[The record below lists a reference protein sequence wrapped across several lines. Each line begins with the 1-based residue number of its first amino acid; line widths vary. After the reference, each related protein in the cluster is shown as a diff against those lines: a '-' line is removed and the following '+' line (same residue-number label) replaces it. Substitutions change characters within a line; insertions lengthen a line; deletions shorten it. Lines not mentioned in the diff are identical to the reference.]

1 MTWLPEL
8 SVIMPC
14 LNEAATLASAVE
26 KLSVVAT
33 HTSLNFELII
43 LDEES
48 QDDTLQVAAGLI
60 EQYPALHVRVFHRV
74 RRRVGFGAIVRYGL
88 AHARGQY
95 CAFVSA
101 DAADPVDL
109 LPEFVKRL
117 RRGAHHVQ
125 CSRFIRPEDA
135 RTVSRSYRLYQAIY
149 RRLVRL
155 ALRREIPDSTYGF
168 RAFDR
173 VYVQA
178 LGLTSNRFSVCPEI
192 TFKVLLSG
200 GTLEYVPGHPV
211 PFKSGGSV
219 RFQLPHELPGY
230 AYVLFRAWIHRFG
243 LYWF

>member
-1 MTWLPEL
+1 MNWQPEL

-14 LNEAATLASAVE
+14 FNEEAALPAAVE
-26 KLSVVAT
+26 HLSAVAT
-33 HTSLNFELII
+33 HASLNLELII

-48 QDDTLQVAAGLI
+48 KDGTLRVAAGLI
-60 EQYPALHVRVFHRV
+60 EKYPSLHVRVFHRV

-88 AHARGQY
+88 AHARGRY

-101 DAADPVDL
+101 DGGDPVEL
-109 LPEFVKRL
+109 LPEFLKRL
-117 RRGAHHVQ
+117 RAGAHHVQ
-125 CSRFIRPEDA
+125 CSRYIRPEDE
-135 RTVSRSYRLYQAIY
+135 RMVPRKYRLYQAVY

-155 ALRREIPDSTYGF
+155 ALRREIRDSTYGF

-178 LGLTSNRFSVCPEI
+178 LGLTANRFSVCPEI
-192 TFKVLLSG
+192 TFKVLISG
-200 GTLEYVPGHPV
+200 GTLEHVPGHPV
-211 PFKSGGSV
+211 PFRAGGSV
-219 RFQLPHELPGY
+219 KFELPHEIFGY